1 MLYPRLCMTIQYIA
15 MAIHEH
21 LHAYILCQPCNYV
34 PLVNYNNNKKY
45 KFKGTHN
52 LWTLVPHILINST
65 NFEGLTRIKSWL
77 VSFKLEQDNR
87 RLIWD
92 HGIKWYY
99 ISITVELNLT
109 RGIKDRSF
117 EDYVALA
124 LRCSE
129 WRSIFRGKMFC
140 VK

>member
-1 MLYPRLCMTIQYIA
+1 

-65 NFEGLTRIKSWL
+65 NFEGLKRLIDVKHFKGLTRIKSWL

-87 RLIWD
+87 RLI
-92 HGIKWYY
+92 
-99 ISITVELNLT
+99 
-109 RGIKDRSF
+109 
-117 EDYVALA
+117 
-124 LRCSE
+124 
-129 WRSIFRGKMFC
+129 
-140 VK
+140 